1 MSRARV
7 HRAMIAI
14 RLLALGY
21 PEYGAILLCVSAW
34 IAMLVLRAASGT
46 HDALCHAVAPAPLL
60 PLMGGLVLHWL
71 MMLSAMMLPLQMG
84 SLRRVAERS
93 LWNRR
98 HRNIGLVLIGYCLP
112 WLIAGGATELILSL
126 LFPTSRSVL
135 LPAPA
140 FLLAAAWQ
148 LTQAKRRTLIR
159 CHPEPLLAPTG
170 RKGDWHCLRFGM
182 LLAGRCGMSCWA
194 LMLACTVSQHALWA
208 MALTSFVVWTERVRP
223 QMKLV
228 WPAAVLALAALAT
241 GIQ

>member
-84 SLRRVAERS
+84 SLRRVAE
-93 LWNRR
+93 
-98 HRNIGLVLIGYCLP
+98 
-112 WLIAGGATELILSL
+112 
-126 LFPTSRSVL
+126 
-135 LPAPA
+135 
-140 FLLAAAWQ
+140 
-148 LTQAKRRTLIR
+148 
-159 CHPEPLLAPTG
+159 
-170 RKGDWHCLRFGM
+170 
-182 LLAGRCGMSCWA
+182 
-194 LMLACTVSQHALWA
+194 
-208 MALTSFVVWTERVRP
+208 
-223 QMKLV
+223 
-228 WPAAVLALAALAT
+228 
-241 GIQ
+241 